1 MGHAEVMLRRRPSIV
16 ARTTL
21 FAGVVLAGFCS
32 AHAASADEPVAS
44 PDRLRA
50 AEEEYD
56 AGRRAF
62 LADQFEAAAS
72 HFENAFR
79 DAPRAQVLRNAMR
92 SRQKAKQLARA
103 ATLADLARRRYAA
116 DQQTRELADEILT
129 DAGPKLD
136 ELRITCNP
144 ECSLAADGKIAS
156 LDDARQF
163 SVYLEPG
170 VHSLVFAFSQGRT
183 VSRSVDSKAGGR
195 EELAIDAPPVPKT
208 PPPPSGPTGVGTG
221 VGTAPGPGLAPPRKR
236 DGLPPAV
243 FFIGVGLT
251 AAAGAATIISGVAA
265 INSPGKE
272 AVRTGCVGQ
281 GTSCALY
288 QSGLE
293 AETRTNVGIGVT
305 AGLAVLTTIGGVF
318 LTDWGSSS
326 APTSTGQG
334 PSSAPRTRVGVGW
347 QSVSLQGTF

>member
-1 MGHAEVMLRRRPSIV
+1 MSHAEVMPRRRASIV
-16 ARTTL
+16 TRTTL
-21 FAGVVLAGFCS
+21 FAGVVLAACLTAHS
-32 AHAASADEPVAS
+32 ARADEPVAS

-62 LADQFEAAAS
+62 LADQFEVAAS

-92 SRQKAKQLARA
+92 SRQKAKQIARA

-116 DQQTRELADEILT
+116 DQQTRELADEILA
-129 DAGPKLD
+129 DAASKLD
-136 ELRITCNP
+136 ELRITCSP
-144 ECSLAADGKIAS
+144 ECSVAADGKIAS

-170 VHSLVFAFSQGRT
+170 LHSLVFAFSQGRT
-183 VSRSVDSKAGGR
+183 LSRSVDSKAGGR
-195 EELAIDAPPVPKT
+195 EDVSVEAPAVPKAS
-208 PPPPSGPTGVGTG
+208 PPAPVLGDGL
-221 VGTAPGPGLAPPRKR
+221 GTAPGPGVLPATPKKH

-243 FFIGVGLT
+243 FFVGVGLT
-251 AAAGAATIISGVAA
+251 VAAGAATVISGVAA
-265 INSPGKE
+265 INSPGKD

-281 GTSCALY
+281 GTNCALY
-288 QSGLE
+288 QSGLA

-305 AGLAVLTTIGGVF
+305 AGLALLTTIGGVF
-318 LTDWGSSS
+318 LTDWGGSSTTGS
-326 APTSTGQG
+326 ASRKIPN
-334 PSSAPRTRVGVGW
+334 VGVGW
-347 QSVSLQGTF
+347 QSVSVQGSF